1 MTALVLLHEVLDITL
16 PLELVDGQGV
26 RLKGAPAVRILNRAD
41 RAALEWACRLCP
53 GDVTAL
59 TLAPP
64 ETDTILHFARARG
77 ARRAVRVWA
86 PGVERLD
93 AAATTRLL
101 ARAVERLH
109 PDLVFTGDRS
119 LPGWTGLV
127 PAMLAARLGWPCLEQ
142 AVGLTLESGVVI
154 ARRRLERGWQEEIEA
169 PPPTV
174 IAVEAGS
181 IEPRYISARGRR
193 EARAH
198 PVEAWGLQHLG
209 VSLVEALAWVRS
221 EVASLDWPRPRP
233 RKVALPSA
241 GLSAAERM
249 RQLMGGGAAPKQA
262 PEGKLVEGDPGQ
274 IADRLVQFLAE
285 RGFCE
290 KDIGVS
296 VDLVLEKSRA
306 SRAISTGCRKS
317 CRCRPWPRAA

>member
-101 ARAVERLH
+101 ARAVERLQ

-285 RGFCE
+285 RGF
-290 KDIGVS
+290 V
-296 VDLVLEKSRA
+296 
-306 SRAISTGCRKS
+306 
-317 CRCRPWPRAA
+317 